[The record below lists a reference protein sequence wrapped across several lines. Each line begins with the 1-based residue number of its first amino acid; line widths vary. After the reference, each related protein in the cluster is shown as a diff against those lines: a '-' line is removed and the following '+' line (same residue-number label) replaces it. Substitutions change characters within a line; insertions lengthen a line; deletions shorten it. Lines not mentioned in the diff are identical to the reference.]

1 MESISPPTWVWSDFL
16 DCTWSTEPRDDDAG
30 PVVGLALRASAV
42 RILRHTK
49 RLNISSQLTFS
60 WAPQL
65 REWVNHLGC
74 SAHTEH
80 FSRIQPQL
88 TSDCGNFMRDPKWES
103 FSEAQSA
110 YRTMRDNNYSV
121 LFQDRHFKTTMPVSF
136 LTNKIIERNSK
147 SLCYCF
153 FPLCLEYISMKMY
166 GQSTFF

>member
-1 MESISPPTWVWSDFL
+1 MSEPSWMFSP
-16 DCTWSTEPRDDDAG
+16 
-30 PVVGLALRASAV
+30 
-42 RILRHTK
+42 
-49 RLNISSQLTFS
+49 
-60 WAPQL
+60 
-65 REWVNHLGC
+65 
-74 SAHTEH
+74 TEH

-88 TSDCGNFMRDPKWES
+88 TSDCNFMTDPKWES
-103 FSEAQSA
+103 FSEAQST

-166 GQSTFF
+166 GQKYFLLRSVGVIFFFLWACYQPHIKLCSCFGLFFILGII